1 MIAAVVERCA
11 GIDVGKRFLK
21 VCVMVGALSE
31 EPRFEIRRVEC
42 TNAALE
48 GLRQWLKA
56 EGVTQV
62 VMESTG
68 PYWVPVFNVLESD
81 VKVVLANPE
90 AVKNRKGH
98 KTDAQDS
105 WWLAHLLRH
114 GMIRASF
121 IPEKATRDLRELTRR
136 RKKLVEQA
144 ASERNRVQKQLEYGN
159 VKLGNELSDVFG
171 LSGQLMLKALV
182 DEKRTPEEIAE
193 LAQGSLKKKKKEIA
207 EAVRGQRLS
216 ETQKEMIR
224 SSMRHMAFLELE
236 IEQLNGLVGGLIQ
249 ESGQQKE
256 HELLQTIP
264 GIQAEAAGN
273 LLAETG
279 PEMKQFPDAGHLSSW
294 GGVCPGN
301 NESAGK
307 HKDRHTTHGNPWFRS
322 TLTECA
328 WSASRTKDTA
338 FQAKYES
345 LKPKIGH
352 NRALVAVAHLLVQAI
367 YYVLSRGEAY
377 RETKPKEL
385 NEIQRRRIIR
395 HHTRRLRRLGCWLE
409 ADKLTPLKDWYVS
422 RCIPNLDP
430 PEPKRRGRKTRQL
443 QADALEGGAVNG

>member
-21 VCVMVGALSE
+21 VCVMVGPLSE
-31 EPRFEIRRVEC
+31 EPRFEIRKVDC
-42 TNAALE
+42 TSTALE
-48 GLRQWLKA
+48 GLRGWLKA

-68 PYWVPVFNVLESD
+68 PYWVPVFNVLETD
-81 VKVVLANPE
+81 VKVVLANPVE
-90 AVKNRKGH
+90 VKNRKGH

-121 IPEKATRDLRELTRR
+121 IPEKATRELRELTRR

-144 ASERNRVQKQLEYGN
+144 AQERNRVQKQLEYGN

-182 DEKRTPEEIAE
+182 DEKRTAEQIAE
-193 LAQGSLKKKKKEIA
+193 LAQGSLKKKKAAIA

-224 SSMRHMAFLELE
+224 SSMRHMTFVELE
-236 IEQLNGLVGGLIQ
+236 IEQLDGLVAGLIR
-249 ESGQQKE
+249 ESGQQKQ

-264 GIQAEAAGN
+264 GIKAEAAGN

-279 PEMKQFPDAGHLSSW
+279 PDMKQFPDAGHLSSW

-307 HKDRHTTHGNPWFRS
+307 HKSRHTTHGNPWFRA

-328 WSASRTKDTA
+328 WSASRTKGSA
-338 FQAKYES
+338 FETKYES

-352 NRALVAVAHLLVQAI
+352 KRALVAVAHLLSHAI
-367 YYVLSRGEAY
+367 YNVLSRGEAY

-385 NEIQRRRIIR
+385 NEIQRQRIIR
-395 HHTRRLRRLGCWLE
+395 HHTRRLRRLGCWLPAE
-409 ADKLTPLKDWYVS
+409 KLTPLQQWYVTH
-422 RCIPNLDP
+422 RFPNMDP
-430 PEPKRRGRKTRQL
+430 QPKRRGRKIGQL
-443 QADALEGGAVNG
+443 QDGASERGVVNG